1 MTTQSQDP
9 EFALKKY
16 NELKSAGIQCTL
28 KRYYEE
34 ALSSFQTAAFIA
46 NSGCPGLFYDEQMED
61 AMRYISARLFNHSVS
76 HRDGSGTEKIKIGYI
91 LSALQDSG
99 GHAQTL
105 LRLLRHHQREEFDL
119 HVYTTEIMD
128 SKKAA
133 PLQYEELMDLNVP
146 VWSSPDESS
155 LLERA
160 ISLRERVQEDKLD
173 ILILFVHPW
182 DTASIIA
189 LIDIPLAVTVFFHFH
204 SVSFNLGMNL
214 FDYHIDYREN
224 FHNLCQDL
232 KFMDNRLILPLPGP
246 GLDYIDQIPPLA
258 RDKFGIPPGTTVSA
272 TAGAIY
278 KLFYGDTLIYFD
290 TLERVLQENPDHYHI
305 LVGS

>member
-28 KRYYEE
+28 KGYYEE

-61 AMRYISARLFNHSVS
+61 ALRYISARLFNHSVS

-105 LRLLRHHQREEFDL
+105 LCLLRHHQREEFDL

-128 SKKAA
+128 SKKIA
-133 PLQYEELMDLNVP
+133 PLQYKELMDLNVP
-146 VWSSPDESS
+146 VWSSSDESS
-155 LLERA
+155 LLERT

-182 DTASIIA
+182 DAASIIA
-189 LIDIPLAVTVFFHFH
+189 LMDIPSAVTVFFHFP
-204 SVSFNLGMNL
+204 VICL
-214 FDYHIDYREN
+214 FWI
-224 FHNLCQDL
+224 
-232 KFMDNRLILPLPGP
+232 
-246 GLDYIDQIPPLA
+246 
-258 RDKFGIPPGTTVSA
+258 
-272 TAGAIY
+272 
-278 KLFYGDTLIYFD
+278 
-290 TLERVLQENPDHYHI
+290 
-305 LVGS
+305 